1 MYVSVHVNLSVCAG
15 LCVHVCGYWDKSK
28 VVCGM
33 CVGVS
38 VCMVLSFRLWL
49 FPGVESS
56 LGRYPK
62 VSVPHSVWS
71 DL

>member
-15 LCVHVCGYWDKSK
+15 VCVHVWGYWDKSK

-38 VCMVLSFRLWL
+38 VWSCLSVC
-49 FPGVESS
+49 GSS
-56 LGRYPK
+56 LGWK
-62 VSVPHSVWS
+62 A
-71 DL
+71 L